1 MKSLNHAP
9 LTLLSL
15 LLASPLHAIEIE
27 QRPLTTETTRPAAT
41 SVPAAA
47 VVQPA
52 AQPVAASAPVHAT
65 TTAAAKPAAVA
76 AAPSNPAWDLFQ
88 QLESLRGTVAQLQG
102 QVEEQQQ
109 LIDRLREDLKVRY
122 TDLDQRLDAL
132 NQRPAVAAPV
142 EPTPPMV
149 SKPDTAVTTQPASV
163 IPAGSASVPAV
174 VPANPAATPVEP
186 AASPKPKAKELT
198 AEEIERQKQ
207 AYLAAYQRFR
217 GEGPAAAIKAMQDF
231 LKQNP
236 DSVFAPNAYYWTGEF
251 QLALE
256 TPDYG
261 SAETN
266 FKKVISDYD
275 GTPKVAASYY
285 KLGTI
290 ADLRGNRP
298 EARRRMTDLVARFPG
313 SPEAR
318 LAQSWL
324 DQNAGKQ

>member
-1 MKSLNHAP
+1 MKSLNHVP
-9 LTLLSL
+9 LSL
-15 LLASPLHAIEIE
+15 VTLMMAGSLQAIEIE
-27 QRPLTTETTRPAAT
+27 QRPLTTEP
-41 SVPAAA
+41 SK
-47 VVQPA
+47 
-52 AQPVAASAPVHAT
+52 PVAAIAPVQ
-65 TTAAAKPAAVA
+65 VA
-76 AAPSNPAWDLFQ
+76 AQATSARVAPAPATAPSNPAWDLFQ
-88 QLESLRGTVAQLQG
+88 QLESLRNTVAQLQG

-122 TDLDQRLDAL
+122 TDLDQRLDAMT
-132 NQRPAVAAPV
+132 QAPAAPAA
-142 EPTPPMV
+142 PT
-149 SKPDTAVTTQPASV
+149 
-163 IPAGSASVPAV
+163 GS
-174 VPANPAATPVEP
+174 PAATPAAAVPAGVGASTVIPATAAAQAPVVSP
-186 AASPKPKAKELT
+186 AATPAPAAPAAVASAPVVPVTAPPAAPAKPKELT

-217 GEGPAAAIKAMQDF
+217 GEGPAAAVKAMQDF

-251 QLALE
+251 QLALD
-256 TPDYG
+256 TPDYN

-275 GTPKVAASYY
+275 GTPKVAAAYY

-290 ADLRGNRP
+290 ADLRGQRP
-298 EARRRMTDLVARFPG
+298 EARRRMTDLVAKFPG

-324 DQNAGKQ
+324 DQNAGKP